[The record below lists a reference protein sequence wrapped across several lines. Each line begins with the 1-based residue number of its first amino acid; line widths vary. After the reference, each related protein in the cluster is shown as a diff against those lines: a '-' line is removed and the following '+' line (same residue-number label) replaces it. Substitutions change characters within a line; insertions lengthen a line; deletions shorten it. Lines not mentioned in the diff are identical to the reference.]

1 MAVISFMIIQAP
13 DVGISGFQKRLDAD
27 IVEFQNGL
35 WCRYF
40 DIFWPWH
47 WATFWKIGQFFKFK
61 SSGHSVRGKRKKK
74 FYNMDVRNAPEL
86 AVLSVAAT
94 VGLAAEN
101 FATLSSTGRR
111 NCPRTTS
118 TSQTPIQP
126 CPTSASSSAPPS
138 RFQCFITHGS

>member
-1 MAVISFMIIQAP
+1 MQIVWNFKMGF
-13 DVGISGFQKRLDAD
+13 DVYILTFFVWRLS
-27 IVEFQNGL
+27 
-35 WCRYF
+35 YF
-40 DIFWPWH
+40 L
-47 WATFWKIGQFFKFK
+47 KKNGQFICK
-61 SSGHSVRGKRKKK
+61 SSGYSVRGKRKKK

-101 FATLSSTGRR
+101 FATSSSTGRR